1 MSRSER
7 FKMMDD
13 MSLMSKKKLEI
24 KAMARARMPEV
35 SQQIDDTLNR
45 VAALKEKMKGETLSI
60 EQREMRDRNVPR
72 STGDVEFQSCPKQI
86 FEYI

>member
-1 MSRSER
+1 MESKKLSRSER

-35 SQQIDDTLNR
+35 SQQIDETLSR
-45 VAALKEKMKGETLSI
+45 VAALKEKMKGE
-60 EQREMRDRNVPR
+60 E
-72 STGDVEFQSCPKQI
+72 DVTTSED
-86 FEYI
+86 

>member
-35 SQQIDDTLNR
+35 SQQIDETLSR
-45 VAALKEKMKGETLSI
+45 VAALKEKMKGE
-60 EQREMRDRNVPR
+60 E
-72 STGDVEFQSCPKQI
+72 DVTTSED
-86 FEYI
+86 

>member
-7 FKMMDD
+7 FKQMND

-24 KAMARARMPEV
+24 KALARARMPQV

-45 VAALKEKMKGETLSI
+45 VAALKEKMKGE
-60 EQREMRDRNVPR
+60 E
-72 STGDVEFQSCPKQI
+72 DVTTSED
-86 FEYI
+86 

>member
-1 MSRSER
+1 MESKKLSRSER

-24 KAMARARMPEV
+24 KAMARARMPQV

-45 VAALKEKMKGETLSI
+45 VAALKEKMKGEEDAKTS
-60 EQREMRDRNVPR
+60 ED
-72 STGDVEFQSCPKQI
+72 
-86 FEYI
+86 

>member
-1 MSRSER
+1 MDHSEVQKGCQQWRVKKLSRSER

-24 KAMARARMPEV
+24 KAMARARMPKV

-45 VAALKEKMKGETLSI
+45 VAALKEKMKGEEDAKTS
-60 EQREMRDRNVPR
+60 ED
-72 STGDVEFQSCPKQI
+72 
-86 FEYI
+86 

>member
-7 FKMMDD
+7 FKQMDD

-35 SQQIDDTLNR
+35 SQQIDETLSR
-45 VAALKEKMKGETLSI
+45 VAALKEKMKGEEDAKTS
-60 EQREMRDRNVPR
+60 ED
-72 STGDVEFQSCPKQI
+72 
-86 FEYI
+86 

>member
-35 SQQIDDTLNR
+35 SQQIDETLSR
-45 VAALKEKMKGETLSI
+45 VAAPKEKMKGE
-60 EQREMRDRNVPR
+60 E
-72 STGDVEFQSCPKQI
+72 DVTTSED
-86 FEYI
+86 